1 MKRCLHVG
9 LAEQWGFNEYKERG
23 THFTCAECDASVF
36 VSEHYIKTYA
46 EGVSPYPYQLA
57 RSLMLAENQPSKRHI
72 WAARHRKAVSKARMF
87 AATRVR

>member
-9 LAEQWGFNEYKERG
+9 L
-23 THFTCAECDASVF
+23 D
-36 VSEHYIKTYA
+36 HYIDKANQGVRYTCRECGVSTVVSRSYIRSYA
-46 EGVSPYPYQLA
+46 EGVSPYPYELA
-57 RSLMLAENQPSKRHI
+57 RTQMLEATQPSKRSI